1 MEERKS
7 LILGIETSCD
17 ETAAAVVSNGDTV
30 LSNIISSQVE
40 IHAPYGGVVPELAS
54 RHHLR
59 NIMPVV
65 DKAISES
72 RINMKDLDAV
82 AVTLGPGL
90 IIALLVGLNFSK
102 ALAMS
107 LKKPL
112 VPINHLEAHIKA
124 AFLDNPGLK
133 PPLVALIVSGGHT
146 NLYHVPERGNYKRLA
161 KCRDDAAGEAFDKVA
176 KLLGLGYPGGP
187 VIEKCTGGK
196 RIESD
201 YQFPTAKMTDGSMD
215 FSFSGLK
222 ASVKRLVDK
231 KRVKPLEHGAPP
243 EERKDIT
250 EIVGAFQNAVIDTL
264 IEKTIKGAQMT
275 GSSRI
280 AVTGGVAA
288 NALLRREFR
297 KKCKELD
304 MEVFYPSVEHST
316 DNAAMVAAL
325 AHDKLNGGHDPF
337 LELNAEPDLTL

>member
-1 MEERKS
+1 
-7 LILGIETSCD
+7 
-17 ETAAAVVSNGDTV
+17 
-30 LSNIISSQVE
+30 
-40 IHAPYGGVVPELAS
+40 
-54 RHHLR
+54 
-59 NIMPVV
+59 MPVV
-65 DKAISES
+65 DRAISES
-72 RINMKDLDAV
+72 GIIMKDLDAV
-82 AVTLGPGL
+82 AVTRGPGL

-102 ALAMS
+102 ALAMT

-112 VPINHLEAHIKA
+112 IPINHLEAHIKA

-146 NLYHVPERGNYKRLA
+146 NLYHVPERGTYTLLA
-161 KCRDDAAGEAFDKVA
+161 KCRDDAAGEAFDKVS

-187 VIEKCTGGK
+187 VIEQYTGGK

-201 YQFPTAKMTDGSMD
+201 FQFPTAKMTDGSMD

-222 ASVKRLVDK
+222 ASVKRFVDK
-231 KRVKPLEHGAPP
+231 NQVKPVEEGASP
-243 EERKDIT
+243 EDRKDIT
-250 EIVGAFQNAVIDTL
+250 EIVGAFQNSVIDTL
-264 IEKTIKGAQMT
+264 IENTIKGAQMT

-288 NALLRREFR
+288 NTLLRREFS
-297 KKCKELD
+297 KKCEELH
-304 MEVFYPSVEHST
+304 MEVFYPVIEHST

-325 AHDKLNGGHDPF
+325 AHDKLKERHDPF